1 LQNWGGKHRSF
12 NDPTIKEE
20 FMRKFALLAALAGAL
35 FTTAVAAPNRADA
48 MTISNPAG
56 VLDAVATIDEVAKP
70 EQVRWCGW
78 RGCWGWG
85 YWRPRAYYYGY
96 YRPWPYYGYYPS
108 YYYPYYGYGWG
119 WRRWWW

>member
-1 LQNWGGKHRSF
+1 
-12 NDPTIKEE
+12 
-20 FMRKFALLAALAGAL
+20 MRKFALLAALAGAL
-35 FTTAVAAPNRADA
+35 FTTTVAAPDRAAA

-78 RGCWGWG
+78 RGCWGGGWG

-96 YRPWPYYGYYPS
+96 YRPWPYYGYYPA